1 MVRGSFQILPHPT
14 DSPQQYFYYQIKL
27 VATDRC
33 GRQDWDT
40 ISVVLPSTYGPAGLN
55 GMSICGRLVSC
66 IYFFCGRSMLMICAL
81 LLLSINCTSTDP
93 PTE

>member
-1 MVRGSFQILPHPT
+1 MTRGSFQILPHPT

-55 GMSICGRLVSC
+55 GMSICGRLVDLFSSP
-66 IYFFCGRSMLMICAL
+66 SMFESA
-81 LLLSINCTSTDP
+81 STHSVFL
-93 PTE
+93 